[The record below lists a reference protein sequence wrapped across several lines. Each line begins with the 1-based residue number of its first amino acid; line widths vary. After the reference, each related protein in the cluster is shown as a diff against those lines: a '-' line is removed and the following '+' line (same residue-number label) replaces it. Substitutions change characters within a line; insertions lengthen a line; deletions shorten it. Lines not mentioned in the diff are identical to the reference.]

1 MNEQKRKPRR
11 PRKATPKSIE
21 NAAFAYL
28 GRFATSGENLRR
40 VLMRKVERSA
50 RAHDTDRAEGA
61 TAIDALIARFTQT
74 GLLDDGAY
82 AETRVLSMHRRGA
95 SVRAIRLKLRQKGV
109 ADEHIEDALAGL
121 ARVTPE
127 PELTAAL
134 RLAERRRLG
143 PYRPAA
149 ARPRSATR
157 TWLPWPAPVFPT
169 IWRCASWMRK
179 VPRRWPR
186 RSPIERRLLP

>member
-1 MNEQKRKPRR
+1 MAPVNEPPRKSRR

-28 GRFATSGENLRR
+28 GRFATSAENLRR

-50 RAHDTDRAEGA
+50 RAHGTERAEGA
-61 TAIDALIARFTQT
+61 AAVDALIARFTRS

-82 AETRVLSMHRRGA
+82 AEGRALSLHRRGA

-109 ADEHIEDALAGL
+109 AGELVEEAVARLAEE
-121 ARVTPE
+121 TPE

-143 PYRPAA
+143 PYRAAA
-149 ARPRSATR
+149 ARPEKRDKDLAALARAGFSYDVALRVVDAESAQALT
-157 TWLPWPAPVFPT
+157 AE
-169 IWRCASWMRK
+169 IAD
-179 VPRRWPR
+179 
-186 RSPIERRLLP
+186 

>member
-50 RAHDTDRAEGA
+50 RAHGTDRAEGA
-61 TAIDALIARFTQT
+61 AAIDALIARFAQT

-109 ADEHIEDALAGL
+109 ADEHIEDALVGL

-149 ARPRSATR
+149 ARPEKRDKDLAALARAGFSYDVALRVVDAESAEA
-157 TWLPWPAPVFPT
+157 LAAE
-169 IWRCASWMRK
+169 IAD
-179 VPRRWPR
+179 
-186 RSPIERRLLP
+186 

>member
-1 MNEQKRKPRR
+1 MNEQKRKPRH

-50 RAHDTDRAEGA
+50 RAHGTDRAEGA
-61 TAIDALIARFTQT
+61 AAIDALIARFAQT

-109 ADEHIEDALAGL
+109 ADEHIEGALAGL

-143 PYRPAA
+143 PYRLAA
-149 ARPRSATR
+149 ARPEKRDKDLAALARAGFSYDVALRVVDAESAEA
-157 TWLPWPAPVFPT
+157 LAAE
-169 IWRCASWMRK
+169 IAD
-179 VPRRWPR
+179 
-186 RSPIERRLLP
+186 